1 MNNELVK
8 VVDWLQANKLSLNI
22 KKTQFMVFNL
32 GRTNCN
38 SSNKI
43 LINGVNIERV
53 NNAKF

>member
-32 GRTNCN
+32 GRTNCD

-43 LINGVNIERV
+43 LINWVNIERV